1 MPSVSSLPSAQT
13 RSPSILIRVP
23 CARAVLAGE
32 SCGSIPRSAPSR
44 VMARYMRPLS
54 MNGRPSTSATRFPT
68 ADLPEATPPSMVTIT
83 GSPPPCAAPRS
94 PRRDALLV
102 DLVARMSQTVGDLAV
117 VSDQQQPGGVC
128 VQPPDR
134 EHAMPR
140 RAFAQHVENAGAA
153 GLVLRGGDH
162 SQRLVEH
169 QVAVLGRGLHGPTVH
184 GDDVAGGVHQNAVGR
199 RHVAVDQY

>member
-83 GSPPPCAAPRS
+83 GAPPRQVGAARAS
-94 PRRDALLV
+94 AHDRDVLLV

-117 VSDQQQPGGVC
+117 VSDQQQPRGVC

-162 SQRLVEH
+162 SQ
-169 QVAVLGRGLHGPTVH
+169 
-184 GDDVAGGVHQNAVGR
+184 
-199 RHVAVDQY
+199 